1 MRETCANCGKKAA
14 KSTDRISLLN
24 DEEYQGNLQIV
35 RKKTQISES
44 RHVRTNLHTGERT
57 VVNKITD
64 IWVWDGESYEPMR
77 YGYFCTLR
85 CAQFFANG
93 AYAAGYRVIK

>member
-14 KSTDRISLLN
+14 KDTDMITLLN

-35 RKKTQISES
+35 RKKVQMSEGY
-44 RHVRTNLHTGERT
+44 HVRTDLVTGEQTT
-57 VVNKITD
+57 VTKITD
-64 IWVWDGESYEPMR
+64 VWVWDGESYEPLR

-85 CAQFFANG
+85 CAQSFANG
-93 AYAAGYRVIK
+93 AYAAGFRKVE